1 MTPLKKPGNGCL
13 GGTASFITSTPC
25 TQRPQVADM
34 ATAKPS
40 IPESTDDVFEADDL
54 MVPKV
59 KAGRRSALKAHRQQ
73 SKGNQLLCFFRGL
86 TKYLFIVVNVMPVL
100 EGMLVSCHGNRLVY
114 YSAFFCMLH
123 IYIYIYIY
131 IYIAYIYI
139 AYIYIYIIYIYI
151 LHIYCIYMCVCVIYK

>member
-73 SKGNQLLCFFRGL
+73 SKGNQLYMFVYGIDKMSVHGYHARIGRH
-86 TKYLFIVVNVMPVL
+86 
-100 EGMLVSCHGNRLVY
+100 VSCHGNRAVY
-114 YSAFFCMLH
+114 YCVLFCISH
-123 IYIYIYIY
+123 ILYV
-131 IYIAYIYI
+131 
-139 AYIYIYIIYIYI
+139 
-151 LHIYCIYMCVCVIYK
+151 MYK